1 MADIHIENI
10 VVSTHIAKA
19 LNLGELSNTI
29 SDSKYAVEEFPGLR
43 LHFEKPKTA
52 VLLFSDGKVICT
64 GAKTMEE
71 VDDSIHM
78 TRDKLN
84 DVGVKVFKKPKIVV
98 QNMVASL
105 DLKKNLDLNSIA
117 QSMWLENVKYE
128 PKRFPG
134 IVYKMD
140 NPNAVILIFGSGKI
154 VCTGIKLEEISAAIG
169 KTTDKLFSVGM

>member
-1 MADIHIENI
+1 
-10 VVSTHIAKA
+10 
-19 LNLGELSNTI
+19 
-29 SDSKYAVEEFPGLR
+29 
-43 LHFEKPKTA
+43 
-52 VLLFSDGKVICT
+52 
-64 GAKTMEE
+64 
-71 VDDSIHM
+71 M
-78 TRDKLN
+78 TCDKLN